1 MATIKQNPDY
11 MALPSSIKRGQ
22 NAPLDTTAVWYSKA
36 SLEEYAK
43 NGATAYV
50 GQVVTLIENSAC
62 EAYMIASES
71 GTLIKLAASTA
82 SGDLASDVA
91 TLQSQVES
99 LVAKVG
105 TPAVEGEEPADPTGL
120 YAEIADVLAIA
131 NGKVSGINGD
141 NSISVTGTTEPTIG
155 VKISA
160 EEGNS
165 LSLKDDGLFVE
176 VGDLNHPEYT
186 IVQLESAT
194 AGMAASYQL
203 QKDGENVGAVIDI
216 PKDMVVQSGSVET
229 YAEGG
234 LPEGV
239 TEAGTY
245 IVLTLANAAS
255 DKLYIKASDLIEYVT
270 SGSNTGDMVVV
281 NVDPVSHKV
290 TASITDG
297 TITKA
302 KLDSDLQ
309 TAIEDANSAVQSVDS
324 GSANGTISVDGEDV
338 AVTGLGSAAFVSV
351 ESLNQSGAD
360 AAAQA
365 KKDIVGSVSDN
376 SDADTIKGAK
386 AYADEKAAA
395 AQSAAIAEVSSKIN
409 ALDVED
415 TAVAK
420 QFVTA
425 VSQTDGKI
433 GITRR
438 ALEADDIPELN
449 QSKIAGLS
457 AALDAKQD
465 NLTFNTAYDAATNKA
480 ATMADVND
488 AKVAVVGTAEDG
500 QNVDTV
506 KGAKAYAD
514 AQATAALAEAKSYV
528 DGITTGDTGV
538 GPRLAAV
545 ETKLDGIDSV
555 SESIATA
562 KAEAV
567 SEAGSA
573 TDKKI
578 AAAKLDILGE
588 KDYNKSVKDAYDL
601 ADSKATLAQ
610 VEALGYATETS
621 VTEIST
627 TVGNLSTAQDEL
639 EERVKANE
647 DAIGILNGSSS
658 VEGSVDNKVAAAIN
672 DFATKVSDDNTINTF
687 KELID
692 YAAAHKGEY
701 STLSGSVQTN
711 TEAIAALNGD
721 ETEVG
726 SVAKKVKDVTD
737 PLDERI
743 AALEGGSGAGIDA
756 DDIQKWNDSAA
767 NAIETVKV
775 GGTALPVTKKSVD
788 ITSISTDLLVTGS
801 NTLILNCGGVVE
813 ETEVEE

>member
-22 NAPLDTTAVWYSKA
+22 NAPLDTTAVWYSLDELK
-36 SLEEYAK
+36 EYAA

-50 GQVVTLIENSAC
+50 GQIVTLIENSAC

-105 TPAVEGEEPADPTGL
+105 NPAVTGENPADATGL
-120 YAEIADVLAIA
+120 YKEIADAMAIA
-131 NGKVSGINGD
+131 NGKVSSIEGD
-141 NSISVTGTTEPTIG
+141 NSISVIGTDSLTIG
-155 VKISA
+155 VKISN

-165 LSLKDDGLFVE
+165 LSVKDDGLFVE
-176 VGDLNHPEYT
+176 VGDVNHPEYSM
-186 IVQLESAT
+186 VQLESAT
-194 AGMAASYQL
+194 EGMAASYQMT
-203 QKDGENVGAVIDI
+203 KNGVNIGAVINI
-216 PKDMVVQSGSVET
+216 PKDMVVQGGSVET

-234 LPEGV
+234 LPAGV
-239 TEAGTY
+239 EEPGTY
-245 IVLTLANAAS
+245 IVLTLANATS

-270 SGSNTGDMVVV
+270 SGSTAGDMVVI
-281 NVDPVSHKV
+281 NVDPNTHKV

-297 TITKA
+297 TITKE
-302 KLDSDLQ
+302 KLDAGLKAS
-309 TAIEDANSAVQSVDS
+309 IENADSAVQSVVTGDTK
-324 GSANGTISVDGEDV
+324 GTISVDGTEV
-338 AVTGLGSAAFVSV
+338 AVAGLGSAAYVSV
-351 ESLNQSGAD
+351 ESLNQSGSD
-360 AAAQA
+360 AAEQA
-365 KKDIVGSVSDN
+365 KKDVVGSVSDN

-386 AYADEKAAA
+386 VYADEKAAA
-395 AQSAAIAEVSSKIN
+395 AQAAAISEVTAKID
-409 ALDVED
+409 ALDVDD
-415 TAVAK
+415 TAAAK

-433 GITRR
+433 GVTRR
-438 ALEADDIPELN
+438 ALEADDIPELG
-449 QSKIAGLS
+449 QSKISGLS
-457 AALDAKQD
+457 AALEAKQD
-465 NLTFNTAYDAATNKA
+465 TLTFNTAYDAATNKA

-488 AKVAVVGTAEDG
+488 AKTALVGTAEDTQG
-500 QNVDTV
+500 IDTV

-514 AQATAALAEAKSYV
+514 AAAASALAEAKSYV
-528 DGITTGDTGV
+528 DGIQSGDTGV

-545 ETKLDGIDSV
+545 EAKLEGVDSV
-555 SESIATA
+555 TESIATA
-562 KAEAV
+562 KSQAV

-573 TDKKI
+573 TDTKI

-588 KDYNKSVKDAYDL
+588 EGYNKSVKDAYEL
-601 ADSKATLAQ
+601 ADSKATLEQ
-610 VEALGYATETS
+610 VKALGYATETS

-647 DAIGILNGSSS
+647 DAITVLNGSSS
-658 VEGSVDNKVAAAIN
+658 VENSVDNKIAAAIN
-672 DFATKVSDDNTINTF
+672 DFATKVSDDDTINTF

-711 TEAIAALNGD
+711 TEAIATLNGG
-721 ETEVG
+721 ETDAG
-726 SVAKKVKDVTD
+726 SVAKKVKDATD
-737 PLDERI
+737 PLVERI
-743 AALEGGSGAGIDA
+743 AALESGSGAGIGA
-756 DDIQKWNDSAA
+756 DDIQKWNDVAA

-775 GGTALPVTKKSVD
+775 GGTALPVVEKAVD
-788 ITSISTDLLVTGS
+788 ITSISTDLLVNGS
-801 NTLILNCGGVVE
+801 NTLILNCGAAGE
-813 ETEVEE
+813 DGDAE